1 MCLRPSIV
9 KVAFSEISLS
19 KVTLAFDPQ
28 NILAQEVINKDPSE
42 MIMYFILKENMPCPC
57 GGWRVWDRHIK
68 NVGQNFYLLFE
79 VFAIP
84 VQPNKE

>member
-1 MCLRPSIV
+1 MPFFKRMSAAVLIIQ
-9 KVAFSEISLS
+9 VAIIIKIRIKIE
-19 KVTLAFDPQ
+19 K
-28 NILAQEVINKDPSE
+28 
-42 MIMYFILKENMPCPC
+42 
-57 GGWRVWDRHIK
+57 WHIK